1 MTTSTIDAL
10 IDKELEEL
18 RGGEKVTKK
27 AAKKRAPKKEEPLFS
42 KKKEPSGDAPKG
54 TKKYSELFGAV
65 PPTGTDWDVPVY
77 AREDW
82 GENEEFIPAVN
93 DDYVF
98 DHSTLEPLIIS
109 YIKNL
114 KTLTVGPT
122 GCGKTS
128 VVEQIAARI
137 NQPYLRINGRAD
149 MDSDTLLGRPWVTDG
164 SMDFMLGEMPKAAQ
178 AGFLIAFDEP
188 WKTPSGIQMALQRF
202 YERDGAFQLDDMPG
216 DLADKIIHSDP
227 RCRMFL
233 SDNVVGTGDGAAQ
246 YGATLIQDGSTLNRM
261 DVVIKMGYLSA
272 KDEALLIKKAHPTL
286 TDALASRM
294 VKTFNLIRTNVDQG
308 ELSAAVSPRNL
319 LTWADL
325 AIELGD
331 EKIAFIWSV
340 LGRYSLPEELG
351 TVKEHY
357 RTVFG
362 ASL

>member
-1 MTTSTIDAL
+1 MATSTIDAL
-10 IDKELEEL
+10 IDKELEGL
-18 RGGEKVTKK
+18 RSGGTSPKKKTPAKSKKK
-27 AAKKRAPKKEEPLFS
+27 AEPLFS
-42 KKKEPSGDAPKG
+42 EPTTTTEAAPKG

-65 PPTGTDWDVPVY
+65 PPSGTDWDVPVY
-77 AREDW
+77 SRDDW
-82 GENEEFIPAVN
+82 GDNAEFIPEVN
-93 DDYVF
+93 EDYIF
-98 DHSTLEPLIIS
+98 AHNTLEPLILA
-109 YIKNL
+109 YTNNL
-114 KTLTVGPT
+114 KALTVGPT

-128 VVEQIAARI
+128 IVEQVAAHI

-149 MDSDTLLGRPWVTDG
+149 MDSDTILGRPWVSDG

-178 AGFLIAFDEP
+178 AGFIIAFDEP

-202 YERDGAFQLDDMPG
+202 YEREGTFQLDDMPG
-216 DLADKIIHSDP
+216 ELSDKIIHSDP

-261 DVVIKMGYLSA
+261 DMVIKMGYLSA
-272 KDEALLIKKAHPTL
+272 KDEVSLIKKAMPTL

-319 LTWADL
+319 LAWAEL
-325 AIELGD
+325 ALQLGD
-331 EKIAFIWSV
+331 EKMAFTWSV
-340 LGRYSLPEELG
+340 LGRYSLPEEIG

-362 ASL
+362 DSL